1 MSIKVS
7 LRNSII
13 EDYRNGIIN
22 PDYEVVKTKTKG
34 RYTVRKRKVPLT
46 EEEINELQNNTPE
59 QQTRGESVR
68 RSLERS
74 ETAYRSLA
82 DPMPPTSL
90 AMPKVSKKEN
100 ALFDLQNQLNAQ
112 LLYRINE
119 LTDKVS
125 KLKTFKKKVKKDFYE
140 NDDNNED
147 TENASA
153 MEATEGCLSEAKSH
167 ENESEAVEQPTTIPQ
182 SGYEYMANIPNDADK
197 EVAEQPGQPE
207 PQYNTYIPT
216 KNYKRNKIDYAKFG
230 F

>member
-46 EEEINELQNNTPE
+46 EEEINELQNNTTE
-59 QQTRGESVR
+59 QQTRGYNSIERNGR

-74 ETAYRSLA
+74 ESDNTYRSLA
-82 DPMPPTSL
+82 EPMPPTSL
-90 AMPKVSKKEN
+90 TMPKVSKKEN

-147 TENASA
+147 TEHEQAI
-153 MEATEGCLSEAKSH
+153 EAKSH

-207 PQYNTYIPT
+207 PQYNTYQPV

>member
-46 EEEINELQNNTPE
+46 EEEINELQNNNTTE
-59 QQTRGESVR
+59 QQTRGYNSIENR
-68 RSLERS
+68 DN
-74 ETAYRSLA
+74 TYRSLA

-90 AMPKVSKKEN
+90 TMPKVSKKEN

-147 TENASA
+147 TEHEPA
-153 MEATEGCLSEAKSH
+153 MEDNQRTLERS
-167 ENESEAVEQPTTIPQ
+167 ESEAVEQPTTIPQ

-207 PQYNTYIPT
+207 PQYSAYQPV

>member
-59 QQTRGESVR
+59 QQTRGES
-68 RSLERS
+68 
-74 ETAYRSLA
+74 AYRSLA

-90 AMPKVSKKEN
+90 TMPKVSKKEN

-147 TENASA
+147 TEHEQA
-153 MEATEGCLSEAKSH
+153 MEAT
-167 ENESEAVEQPTTIPQ
+167 ESEAVEQPTTIPQ

-207 PQYNTYIPT
+207 SQYNTYQPV

>member
-59 QQTRGESVR
+59 QQTRGYNSI
-68 RSLERS
+68 ERIKS

-90 AMPKVSKKEN
+90 TMPKVSKKEN

-147 TENASA
+147 TEHEPA
-153 MEATEGCLSEAKSH
+153 MEDNQRTLERS
-167 ENESEAVEQPTTIPQ
+167 ESEAVEQPTTIPQ

-207 PQYNTYIPT
+207 SQYNTYQPV

>member
-34 RYTVRKRKVPLT
+34 RYTVRRRKVPLT
-46 EEEINELQNNTPE
+46 EEEINELQNNTTE
-59 QQTRGESVR
+59 QQTRGYNSIENR
-68 RSLERS
+68 DN
-74 ETAYRSLA
+74 TYRSLA

-147 TENASA
+147 TEHEAA
-153 MEATEGCLSEAKSH
+153 MEATEGCL
-167 ENESEAVEQPTTIPQ
+167 NEVKATEREAVEQPTTIPQ

>member
-34 RYTVRKRKVPLT
+34 RYTVRRRKVPLT
-46 EEEINELQNNTPE
+46 EEEINELQNNTTE
-59 QQTRGESVR
+59 QQTRGYNSI
-68 RSLERS
+68 ERGES
-74 ETAYRSLA
+74 ETTYRSLA

-90 AMPKVSKKEN
+90 KMPKVSKKEN

-147 TENASA
+147 TEPA
-153 MEATEGCLSEAKSH
+153 MEATENGKEDNQRQFEHSE
-167 ENESEAVEQPTTIPQ
+167 PTTIPQ

-207 PQYNTYIPT
+207 PQYNTYQPV

>member
-46 EEEINELQNNTPE
+46 EEEINELQNNNTTE
-59 QQTRGESVR
+59 QQTRGYNSIE
-68 RSLERS
+68 RSES

-82 DPMPPTSL
+82 EPMPPTSL
-90 AMPKVSKKEN
+90 TMPKVSKKEN

-147 TENASA
+147 TEHESA
-153 MEATEGCLSEAKSH
+153 MESSQRLFERS
-167 ENESEAVEQPTTIPQ
+167 ESEAVEQPTTIPQ

-207 PQYNTYIPT
+207 PQYNTYQPV

>member
-34 RYTVRKRKVPLT
+34 RYTVRRRKVPLT
-46 EEEINELQNNTPE
+46 EEEINELQNNNTTE
-59 QQTRGESVR
+59 QQTRGESGR

-82 DPMPPTSL
+82 EPMPPTSL
-90 AMPKVSKKEN
+90 KMPKVSKKEN

-147 TENASA
+147 TEHEPA
-153 MEATEGCLSEAKSH
+153 MEAAEGRLNEVKATER
-167 ENESEAVEQPTTIPQ
+167 EAVEQPTTIPQ